1 MIQICNSCNSLKY
14 NLKKKE
20 VNSSINLIIKNY
32 LLSKKQEAL
41 FNEQMYAEQ
50 LEDINE
56 YLNKQV
62 DKYACEKNN
71 NYLDK
76 ISEKK
81 KRDVIKI

>member
-1 MIQICNSCNSLKY
+1 
-14 NLKKKE
+14 
-20 VNSSINLIIKNY
+20 
-32 LLSKKQEAL
+32 
-41 FNEQMYAEQ
+41 MYAEQ

-62 DKYACEKNN
+62 DKYVCEKNN

-81 KRDVIKI
+81 KEM

>member
-1 MIQICNSCNSLKY
+1 
-14 NLKKKE
+14 
-20 VNSSINLIIKNY
+20 
-32 LLSKKQEAL
+32 
-41 FNEQMYAEQ
+41 MYAEQ

-62 DKYACEKNN
+62 DKYVGEKNN

-81 KRDVIKI
+81 KEM